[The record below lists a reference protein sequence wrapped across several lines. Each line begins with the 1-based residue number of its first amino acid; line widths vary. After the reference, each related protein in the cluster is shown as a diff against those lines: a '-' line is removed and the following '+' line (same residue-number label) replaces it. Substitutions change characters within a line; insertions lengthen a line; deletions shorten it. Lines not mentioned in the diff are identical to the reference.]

1 LANQGLWED
10 TCLRFNKDTRQI
22 DLLLGT
28 DLKDQVISKLSP
40 SFVSSAV
47 DVWSKYVLSDVSLME
62 IASLANKWKDAHI
75 EADVLS
81 GDSFISRVFDL
92 GVPVSVYQWMRI
104 GLRAGI

>member
-1 LANQGLWED
+1 
-10 TCLRFNKDTRQI
+10 
-22 DLLLGT
+22 
-28 DLKDQVISKLSP
+28 
-40 SFVSSAV
+40 
-47 DVWSKYVLSDVSLME
+47 ME

-104 GLRAGI
+104 GLRAGT